1 VKAKK
6 WLGVVAGLALPAAGV
21 GMAEGLAA
29 VPATA
34 ARGADARVC
43 QNLPRSRAS
52 TALNDG
58 IDSYLKGDYEAAA
71 ESFKQVQAGLGDLA
85 PLQLEDLKKFSHLN
99 EVALQHRVEA
109 AELVRHAEKA
119 EREGRGSAAAELAQ
133 KALANQYAAAA
144 DRQKAQDIVNRA
156 RGTAAGA
163 PAKGGT
169 SVVARGKLTQARKL
183 LAEGNL
189 DAAEQLAREADRAGT
204 VAGPGED
211 SPTKLLEEVAH
222 TRQDPAALLS
232 LARAALARGDLDRAE
247 ALAQSS
253 KKAEPVYSVH
263 VWGDSPSKVL
273 DEVQAAR
280 TAKKQQP
287 AKDVVKTSA
296 EKDTPPAADALKGAV
311 VKKPDALPPPP
322 DTQKAAQATEQ
333 ARQLMQ
339 QGRKALKDG
348 QIDRAEECARRAD
361 ALRPNVGWW
370 EEDTPSKLLADAQA
384 ARASSKAAE
393 ARAMPADPRA
403 LLQKAHQALDAGKVD
418 EAVAL
423 AQQAKI
429 APGAKDAWGLFDRD
443 TPDNLI
449 KEANKARAKHNQEES
464 ARLLAEGRK
473 LLDQAEHDESRRGE
487 LLDAAQKVA
496 LKADALRNGNYSVW
510 ELGDRPSKLLADIDE
525 ARKKGHIKTVP
536 PVPPPGSA
544 VGSNDGAGRWPAG
557 PPDDARVQQARRVM
571 ADARTAA
578 RAGNAAVAAA
588 LIDSVEHMN
597 LPADRLGT
605 DSPAAVRRELA
616 ALGAGAP
623 APPPTPGAPLD
634 RAGNGQARALIAE
647 ARQLQGQGR
656 LLEARA
662 RLLEAQRMSAVF
674 GPDEDR
680 PEKALLDLAGAA
692 RRQIDRLE
700 SQADDSVHHAVGDP
714 QKYAAA
720 EEMLSQAQA
729 LARGFQLDTN
739 LIDKKLAWVRQTRG
753 SSVAQA
759 GPGGVQRVEARAHV
773 TDGGPQVQGQQLLDQ
788 ARMEIRAGNTGAAR
802 RLVEQ
807 VYAGNLGLRTE
818 AENLLRSI
826 DVEEY
831 EQKRRE
837 QQRTFEAANSAF
849 KRGDYP
855 IAGRL
860 LRVID
865 AKMLTPDQQGRMR
878 ELMTLPELQPE
889 RVAPV
894 MVAQGPGPDA
904 GPGAAATQN
913 VNDGGDSREAN
924 YLKQVEGMREV
935 KFQKMR
941 DQEFRAEREARK
953 LADSGETERAV
964 EVLQEYL
971 SQLPESGL
979 DPDKSALLRR
989 PVEAKLQQYRTL
1001 DAQKRFKDAQN
1012 AKVNQAKYNH
1022 SAKVLAE
1029 ENKVQRIKELMDQ
1042 YNALYKQAKY
1052 REAEMYAMQAQELDP
1067 DNPVAAA
1074 AVQIAR
1080 MQSRTVAYKDVSKR
1094 REEMFVQAADE
1105 GEDEGVY
1112 VKTTDPLKFDK
1123 SRWDQ
1128 AKKRKPLDLKGIG
1141 GIKSP
1146 KEREIEHRLDGYVS
1160 MSFNNVPLG
1169 KVIEELSTIHEI
1181 NILPDM
1187 LALNEAGISLSEPLT
1202 FKVDNMTLRS
1212 ALKNLLHDVRLTY
1225 VVEDEALKITTPN
1238 NIRGKMILVPYQ
1250 VTELVIPI
1258 SEGVSALA
1266 SPNGNPNPMAQ
1277 AQSANS
1283 TPVTTPFALTGGSPT
1298 GSPGGSTFGTGGSAG
1313 GGWDSKKSLSPTR
1326 EDQLIQLIQ
1335 NTVQPKSWAS
1345 MGGQG
1350 TIDYFPMTMTL
1361 VINQTP
1367 DIQEQIADLLAALRR
1382 LQDAEV
1388 AVEIRLISIA
1398 EGFFERIGVDFNI
1411 NIVNDKGTQ
1420 KFQPMITSGQFKPAG
1435 FINDFTPQH
1444 FLSGLTPA
1452 GTFTSDLGIPITTSS
1467 YGMAIPPFGGFPN
1480 IPGGNGGIDLGL
1492 AFLSDIQVYMF
1503 LEAAQGDQRTNVMQ
1517 APKLTLFNGQR
1528 ATLTVS
1534 DQQFFVTSAT
1544 VYVVNGSPVFVPS
1557 NQQFSTGGIVIN
1569 VQAVISADRR
1579 FVRMNFDGVD
1589 PVTGR
1594 PGIAITNLASATV
1607 PLFPIVQL
1615 VPTVLDGGITTSPVA
1630 FTQFFQQ
1637 PVFNT
1642 VSVVTTVAVPDGGT
1656 VLLGGLK
1663 RLSEGRNE
1671 FGPPV
1676 LSKIPYLDR
1685 LFRNVGYGREVQNLM
1700 MMVTPRIIINAEEEE
1715 RQTGVAFGAAAEGR

>member
-1 VKAKK
+1 MARAKAKK

-21 GMAEGLAA
+21 GMAEGLAS
-29 VPATA
+29 VPAPA
-34 ARGADARVC
+34 ARGADTRVC

-58 IDSYLKGDYEAAA
+58 IDSYSKGDYEAAA
-71 ESFKQVQAGLGDLA
+71 EKFKQAQAGFNDLA
-85 PLQLEDLKKFSHLN
+85 PVQQEDLKQFSQLN
-99 EVALQHRVEA
+99 DAALRHRTEA
-109 AELVRHAEKA
+109 AELVRQAEKA
-119 EREGRGSAAAELAQ
+119 EHDGRGLAAAELAQ
-133 KALANQYAAAA
+133 KALGIQHA
-144 DRQKAQDIVNRA
+144 DPADKQKAQEIVA
-156 RGTAAGA
+156 HVRGTPAGA
-163 PAKGGT
+163 TATVGK
-169 SVVARGKLTQARKL
+169 GKLDRARKL
-183 LAEGNL
+183 MAEGNL
-189 DAAEQLAREADRAGT
+189 DAAEQLAREADRAG
-204 VAGPGED
+204 AGDGPGEE
-211 SPTKLLEEVAH
+211 SPKKLLEDIAH
-222 TRQDPAALLS
+222 TRQDPVALLN
-232 LARAALARGDLDRAE
+232 LARTALARGDLDRAE
-247 ALAQSS
+247 SLAHAS
-253 KKAEPVYSVH
+253 KKAEPIYSVH
-263 VWGDSPSKVL
+263 LWGDSPSKVL

-280 TAKKQQP
+280 AAHKQQSDKTVARKDDSP
-287 AKDVVKTSA
+287 APDASQSA
-296 EKDTPPAADALKGAV
+296 PV
-311 VKKPDALPPPP
+311 VKKSDAAPGA
-322 DTQKAAQATEQ
+322 DSQRAAQLTEQ

-348 QIDRAEECARRAD
+348 QVDKAEECARKAD
-361 ALRPNVGWW
+361 MLRPSLGWW
-370 EEDTPSKLLADAQA
+370 EEDTPAKLLADAKA
-384 ARASSKAAE
+384 ARAAHGGTAKTAE
-393 ARAMPADPRA
+393 SRPMPTDPHA
-403 LLQKAHQALDAGKVD
+403 LLHEAHQALDAGKFE
-418 EAVAL
+418 EALAL

-449 KEANKARAKHNQEES
+449 KEVNKARAKHNQEES

-473 LLDQAEHDESRRGE
+473 LLEQAEHDDARRGE

-496 LKADALRNGNYSVW
+496 LKADALRNGNYGVL
-510 ELGDRPSKLLADIDE
+510 EFGDRPSKLLADIDD
-525 ARKKGHIKTVP
+525 ARKKGRTKFVP
-536 PVPPPGSA
+536 PVPPIGAA

-557 PPDDARVQQARRVM
+557 APDDPRVQQARHM
-571 ADARTAA
+571 MNEA
-578 RAGNAAVAAA
+578 RAAAGAGNMAAA
-588 LIDSVEHMN
+588 HSIIDNVERMN
-597 LPADRLGT
+597 LPADKLGT

-616 ALGAGAP
+616 AGAP
-623 APPPTPGAPLD
+623 KPAAPAEHS
-634 RAGNGQARALIAE
+634 GNGQARALVAE
-647 ARQLQGQGR
+647 ARQMQMQER

-662 RLLEAQRMSAVF
+662 RLLEAQRMPAVF

-680 PEKALLDLAGAA
+680 PEKALLELAGIA
-692 RRQIDRLE
+692 RHKIDRLE
-700 SQADDSVHHAVGDP
+700 GQADDAVRRGAADP
-714 QKYAAA
+714 QNYAVA
-720 EEMLSQAQA
+720 EEKLAEAQA
-729 LARGFQLDTN
+729 LARGFQLDTY
-739 LIDKKLAWVRQTRG
+739 LLDKKLTWVRQTRG
-753 SSVAQA
+753 TAVAQA
-759 GPGGVQRVEARAHV
+759 PGAGVQQVGARANA
-773 TDGGPQVQGQQLLDQ
+773 TDGGPQGQGQRLLDQ

-802 RLVEQ
+802 RMVEQ
-807 VYAGNLGLRTE
+807 VYAGNFGMKTE

-837 QQRTFEAANSAF
+837 QQRTFDAADSAF
-849 KRGDYP
+849 KRGDYQV
-855 IAGRL
+855 AGRL

-865 AKMLTPDQQGRMR
+865 AKMLTEKQQGRMR
-878 ELMTLPELQPE
+878 ELMTVPEMQPD
-889 RVAPV
+889 RLSPQV
-894 MVAQGPGPDA
+894 VAQGPTA
-904 GPGAAATQN
+904 VPGAGATQH
-913 VNDGGDSREAN
+913 VSDGGDSREAN
-924 YLKQVEGMREV
+924 YLKQVEGLREV

-941 DQEFRAEREARK
+941 DQEFKAERDARK
-953 LADSGETERAV
+953 LAESGDTEHAV

-971 SQLPESGL
+971 SHLPDSGL
-979 DPDKSALLRR
+979 DPDKAALLRR

-1001 DAQKRFKDAQN
+1001 DAQKRLSDSQKAQV
-1012 AKVNQAKYNH
+1012 AQAKYNH
-1022 SAKVLAE
+1022 TSKVLAE
-1029 ENKVQRIKELMDQ
+1029 ENKQQKIKELMDH

-1074 AVQIAR
+1074 AVQISR
-1080 MQSRTVAYKDVSKR
+1080 MQANVVRYRGIKENSENAFLEYADQAQETGPVVSP
-1094 REEMFVQAADE
+1094 
-1105 GEDEGVY
+1105 G
-1112 VKTTDPLKFDK
+1112 DPLKFDK
-1123 SRWDQ
+1123 GRTDI
-1128 AKKRKPLDLKGIG
+1128 ARKRKPFDIKTITGL
-1141 GIKSP
+1141 KSP
-1146 KEREIEHRLDGYVS
+1146 KDREIERRLDGHVS
-1160 MSFNNVPLG
+1160 LNFNNVPLG
-1169 KVIEELSTIHEI
+1169 KVLDELSTMQEI
-1181 NILPDM
+1181 NVLPDM
-1187 LALNEAGISLSEPLT
+1187 PALNEAGISLSEPLT
-1202 FKVDNMTLRS
+1202 FHVDDMTLRS
-1212 ALKNLLHDVRLTY
+1212 ALKHMLENLRLTF
-1225 VVEDEALKITTPN
+1225 VVDEEALKITTPN
-1238 NIRGKMILVPYQ
+1238 NARGKMVLVPYQ
-1250 VTELVIPI
+1250 VTELVVPI
-1258 SEGVSALA
+1258 SEGVSGPLL
-1266 SPNGNPNPMAQ
+1266 PGNNPNPLAQ
-1277 AQSANS
+1277 AQTANN
-1283 TPVTTPFALTGGSPT
+1283 TPVTTPMALTGGTST
-1298 GSPGGSTFGTGGSAG
+1298 GSPGGSAFGTAG
-1313 GGWDSKKSLSPTR
+1313 ASGNWDTKKSISPTR

-1335 NTVQPKSWAS
+1335 NTVAPKSWAS

-1420 KFQPMITSGQFKPAG
+1420 KFQPQITSGQFKPAG
-1435 FINDFTPQH
+1435 FINDFTPGH

-1534 DQQFFVTSAT
+1534 DQQFFVTSGQ
-1544 VYVVNGSPVFVPS
+1544 VFVVNGSPVFVPA
-1557 NQQFSTGGIVIN
+1557 NQLFATGVTIN

-1579 FVRMNFDGVD
+1579 FVRMNFDGLD
-1589 PVTGR
+1589 PFTGR
-1594 PGIAITNLASATV
+1594 PGISLTNLASATV

-1615 VPTVLDGGITTSPVA
+1615 VPTVLDGGVVTSPVA

-1700 MMVTPRIIINAEEEE
+1700 MMVTPRIIINEEEE
-1715 RQTGVAFGAAAEGR
+1715 LRQTGVAAAPAAGP